1 MNSLI
6 KKIIVLVTASF
17 LGIVI
22 IVISI
27 LWVFSNKLP
36 DYKFLKSYKAP
47 VSSKVYFHG
56 ELVNDFSSREK
67 NFCSLFIYT
76 R

>member
-36 DYKFLKSYKAP
+36 DYKFLKS
-47 VSSKVYFHG
+47 
-56 ELVNDFSSREK
+56 L
-67 NFCSLFIYT
+67 
-76 R
+76 